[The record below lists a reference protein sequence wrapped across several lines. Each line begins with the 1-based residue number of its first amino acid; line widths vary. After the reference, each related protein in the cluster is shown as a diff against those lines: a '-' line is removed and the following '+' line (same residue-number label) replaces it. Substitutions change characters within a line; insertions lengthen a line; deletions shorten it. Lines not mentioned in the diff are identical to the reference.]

1 MPVVVFLI
9 LLILILI
16 LASLGFYMSLQA
28 FYWLVTGVPFVN
40 SRKKIIDF
48 LVKEIKIEPGKVLYD
63 LGCGDGKVVLYAS
76 KNCGA
81 TAIGLEIAIVLYI
94 FCLIQKLLT
103 GNKNAHFKFKNLFTE
118 DMSKADVVYFFGLP
132 RTIRNKMKGKLEKEL
147 KPGATVISYAFPVE
161 GWTPSVVDKPNDKEI
176 TIYSYLK

>member
-63 LGCGDGKVVLYAS
+63 LGCGDGKVIFNLA
-76 KNCGA
+76 KNNLQAKFVGYELNPSL
-81 TAIGLEIAIVLYI
+81 IWIAKVFRI
-94 FCLIQKLLT
+94 FNINVKTFLKLI
-103 GNKNAHFKFKNLFTE
+103 
-118 DMSKADVVYFFGLP
+118 
-132 RTIRNKMKGKLEKEL
+132 
-147 KPGATVISYAFPVE
+147 
-161 GWTPSVVDKPNDKEI
+161 
-176 TIYSYLK
+176 